1 MTSDEVT
8 NLEITTEPWMT
19 SGAASTEPWMTSGEA
34 STEPWVRFGG
44 QTYIKARKEKYKTLC
59 LGQVMV
65 AANFTLPDDMKF
77 GEGQVI
83 SIIAYSILL
92 IIGLSTN
99 CTSLF
104 YLLRDRL
111 MKKDRNRMSLLL
123 IHLSAADLLVS

>member
-1 MTSDEVT
+1 
-8 NLEITTEPWMT
+8 
-19 SGAASTEPWMTSGEA
+19 
-34 STEPWVRFGG
+34 
-44 QTYIKARKEKYKTLC
+44 
-59 LGQVMV
+59 MV
-65 AANFTLPDDMKF
+65 AANFSLPDNMKF

-83 SIIAYSILL
+83 SIITYSILL

>member
-1 MTSDEVT
+1 MSTDA
-8 NLEITTEPWMT
+8 
-19 SGAASTEPWMTSGEA
+19 SGSCA
-34 STEPWVRFGG
+34 
-44 QTYIKARKEKYKTLC
+44 
-59 LGQVMV
+59 
-65 AANFTLPDDMKF
+65 MKS

-83 SIIAYSILL
+83 SIITYSILL